1 MGEKYLVINK
11 DELTRSVDKIV
22 VSFSST
28 SLRVAN
34 AASPSPFEKER
45 LKLIV
50 FVTSSTS
57 TVYQNSLRMR
67 QALASSERLQPPRR
81 RILCVGIK
89 SLLNAVSI
97 TTVLIDVNAAQS
109 KLVLL
114 ENFNE
119 NYSKCLRLLV
129 KLKLT
134 VSTKVTTAG
143 TKLKLLKELNADRN
157 EVCTV

>member
-1 MGEKYLVINK
+1 MGEKYLVLNK
-11 DELTRSVDKIV
+11 DELTRPVDKIV

-34 AASPSPFEKER
+34 AASPSPFEVKGH
-45 LKLIV
+45 
-50 FVTSSTS
+50 SSHYTLN
-57 TVYQNSLRMR
+57 QMR

-129 KLKLT
+129 KLKLL
-134 VSTKVTTAG
+134 VQSY
-143 TKLKLLKELNADRN
+143 L
-157 EVCTV
+157 